1 MVFAAVFRSFLSLFL
16 VSNLNLF
23 VFVFVYVY
31 VYVHVFLDGVDQS
44 TRIYIWLSRERE
56 REKETN
62 NLNRTICKAFDSYP
76 CGVSLVN
83 FCVLCVSS
91 ISAKSNNQ
99 NSRFLNCTEIEF
111 PLTNIIDF
119 GFMNFGGRN
128 HYNEWIVIFFW
139 FYENDMEKNGK
150 KWRRN
155 KKKTQNDG
163 TEKITK
169 LC

>member
-31 VYVHVFLDGVDQS
+31 VYVFLDGVDQS

-119 GFMNFGGRN
+119 GFFWILAAEITIMNGLL
-128 HYNEWIVIFFW
+128 FFSGSMRMIW
-139 FYENDMEKNGK
+139 
-150 KWRRN
+150 
-155 KKKTQNDG
+155 KKTERN
-163 TEKITK
+163 EEETK
-169 LC
+169 RRLKTMERKR